1 MWSSVTVVSI
11 FLSETNHIFKSTNI
25 SKLMWNKWA
34 YPGAFFVSKIYG
46 ILNYVEGVGAG
57 EHTCLHR
64 SEEEAR
70 SPDATGTDNCKS
82 PGINTGNWT

>member
-1 MWSSVTVVSI
+1 M
-11 FLSETNHIFKSTNI
+11 
-25 SKLMWNKWA
+25 
-34 YPGAFFVSKIYG
+34 SKIYG

-57 EHTCLHR
+57 EHMCLHR

-82 PGINTGNWT
+82 PGINTGN